1 MNIIALDPIITM
13 STVGGGGDCVW
24 LVAADQYHNNW
35 DTLKGAANN
44 KLFCPCHSRVRPE
57 RRPPTLINSGSF
69 VLPSQ
74 RQSSSWS
81 STSVQSSHQQSYI
94 VLVRET
100 RGLSNNYRPRPPGH
114 PTGHFLKISR
124 KAVVLKA
131 IEMTKWSYL
140 LALWSFLKSH
150 HKDRTRKNLDLQSKN
165 ILRIL
170 NSLSHIRFFHAVF
183 LLWLVGVIYFSASG
197 MVLSGDSPLVCV
209 V

>member
-1 MNIIALDPIITM
+1 MHIIALDPIITM

-69 VLPSQ
+69 VLLSQ

-100 RGLSNNYRPRPPGH
+100 RGLSNNYRPRTPYGTLFEDFAQSGGIKGDWNDQVKLFTSLVIVPKITSQGSDKKG
-114 PTGHFLKISR
+114 PTFNQKI
-124 KAVVLKA
+124 
-131 IEMTKWSYL
+131 
-140 LALWSFLKSH
+140 F
-150 HKDRTRKNLDLQSKN
+150 
-165 ILRIL
+165 
-170 NSLSHIRFFHAVF
+170 
-183 LLWLVGVIYFSASG
+183 
-197 MVLSGDSPLVCV
+197 
-209 V
+209 